1 MITRVPTRR
10 WRASLT
16 IILVATLAACGGNSA
31 QPSTSR
37 VSSLDTD
44 AAAGPAAKADSS
56 STTAPETAVLSESV
70 EADRRPLRI
79 MPLGDSLTR
88 GDGPADPTRP
98 QSYRG
103 FLVQSLAAEGY
114 QLDFVGSDT
123 TPTAG
128 DVDPDNEGHG
138 GFTIGPDASKF
149 CATCPP
155 ANLADGLDGWLAD
168 NPADVVLL
176 LAGTNDLLPV
186 NTPTAEGLIRP
197 VDPAEAGSKLQALI
211 DQIRAAEP
219 EVTVLVASLP
229 PMPFA
234 AGDPVLNQA
243 LTALNSAAAG
253 AAAGSGGK
261 VVYVPMYEKLLPQW
275 SSLVD
280 NQSDGLHPTPAGAAK
295 IAKVWHDALLP
306 VLDQLGG

>member
-1 MITRVPTRR
+1 M
-10 WRASLT
+10 
-16 IILVATLAACGGNSA
+16 LVSTVAACGGGTS
-31 QPSTSR
+31 QPSASR
-37 VSSLDTD
+37 VSALETGN
-44 AAAGPAAKADSS
+44 APAAKSDTREV
-56 STTAPETAVLSESV
+56 TTTVAAKTSVLDASV
-70 EADRRPLRI
+70 RADRRELRI

-88 GDGPADPTRP
+88 GDGPADPSRP

-103 FLVQSLAAEGY
+103 FLIQSLAAAGY

-123 TPTAG
+123 TPTEG

-138 GFTIGPDASKF
+138 GYTIGPDASKF

-155 ANLADGLDGWLAD
+155 ANLADNLNGWLAEY
-168 NPADVVLL
+168 PADVILL

-186 NTPTAEGLIRP
+186 TTPTAEGLIRP
-197 VDPAEAGSKLQALI
+197 VDPADAGRKLQALI
-211 DQIRAAEP
+211 GQIRAAEP

-229 PMPFA
+229 PLPFA
-234 AGDPVLNQA
+234 AGNPALSDAQQA
-243 LTALNSAAAG
+243 LNRAASA
-253 AAAGSGGK
+253 AAAGSDGK
-261 VVYVPMYEKLLPQW
+261 VVYVPMYETLLPQW

-295 IAKVWHDALLP
+295 IAKVWHDALVP